1 MRGWSRRRR
10 VAATVLLPAC
20 LTLAIVAFATA
31 TVGAQTAT
39 TTPPTTTPP
48 TTLPVTTTA
57 GGGTGAT
64 TTVAGNPPTT
74 ASTDTGTTT
83 TTTNDD
89 SGSDI
94 PWVPIVIGLLVLLA
108 IIIAVVMLSRRRG
121 KRVQAAHDWRGRAA
135 DATAEIGA
143 TSRLLSAGEPA
154 TPTIAQQIL
163 ASLRAFD
170 DLAAGAPDD
179 AAREAAQRGR
189 RIVQSLGRAV
199 DADYS
204 IRRAQP
210 PEPPDRIEGSAEML
224 RSTATD
230 SDRALRA
237 LYRGFTETS

>member
-1 MRGWSRRRR
+1 
-10 VAATVLLPAC
+10 VTLATVVVGS
-20 LTLAIVAFATA
+20 TVA
-31 TVGAQTAT
+31 GAQTT
-39 TTPPTTTPP
+39 TTPPPTTPP

-57 GGGTGAT
+57 GGTP
-64 TTVAGNPPTT
+64 VTT
-74 ASTDTGTTT
+74 APATGTTAAPT
-83 TTTNDD
+83 TPTVTVEPVTTNANDD

-94 PWVPIVIGLLVLLA
+94 PWVPIGIALLVLLA
-108 IIIAVVMLSRRRG
+108 IIVAIVMISRRRG
-121 KRVQAAHDWRGRAA
+121 QRVQAAHDWRGRAA

-143 TSRLLSAGEPA
+143 TARLLSAGEPA

-163 ASLRAFD
+163 SSLRAFD
-170 DLAAGAPDD
+170 DLAATAPDD
-179 AAREAAQRGR
+179 AARESAQRGR

-210 PEPPDRIEGSAEML
+210 PEEPDRLEGSAAML
-224 RSTATD
+224 RGAASD